1 MSGKVWV
8 DVIDSAL
15 ASSLWQRARISH
27 ASTNPEVL
35 SVLGVPIFYCAYKGD
50 SPLALWPLLRT
61 EEGAVISP
69 EHLYYF
75 GPFWIEEPGGESATS
90 KLRRVT
96 DVVGAFLAELPK
108 DVQNTSFSL
117 GPEWYDIRP
126 FDWFRWGSDD
136 LERFSISPRYS
147 AQLNL
152 EGATVS
158 NLALKFREL
167 RRREL
172 RRFDSGR
179 AVIRRGL
186 SAETLESLY
195 VETLMR
201 SDVKPSIESMSEL
214 GKICRLQEAGLSV
227 GFTAL
232 AESGEPVG
240 CSLLLLGDGNINL
253 VAQAVST
260 TSRQIGVAAAL
271 IRAGLQY
278 GIENQFK
285 IFDFNGANSP
295 RRGDDK
301 HSYGAEAKLYFDL
314 RFPRRY

>member
-1 MSGKVWV
+1 M
-8 DVIDSAL
+8 
-15 ASSLWQRARISH
+15 SH

-35 SVLGVPIFYCAYKGD
+35 SVLGVPTFYCAYKGD
-50 SPLALWPLLRT
+50 SPLALWPLLRS
-61 EEGAVISP
+61 EQGAVISP

-90 KLRRVT
+90 KLRRLT
-96 DVVGAFLAELPK
+96 DVVDALLAELPK

-117 GPEWYDIRP
+117 GPEWTDIRP

-136 LERFSISPRYS
+136 VERFSISARYS

-152 EGATVS
+152 EGATV
-158 NLALKFREL
+158 NDLALKFREL

-179 AVIRRGL
+179 VVIKRGL

-201 SDVKPSIESMSEL
+201 SDENPSTGSLSEL
-214 GKICRLQEAGLSV
+214 AKICSLQDAGLSV
-227 GFTAL
+227 GFTAV

-260 TSRQIGVAAAL
+260 TSRQIGAAAAL
-271 IRAGLQY
+271 IRAGLHY

-295 RRGDDK
+295 SRGDDK
-301 HSYGAEAKLYFDL
+301 HSYGAEARLYFDL
-314 RFPRRY
+314 RFPRRF